1 MIRRSKLCPPPRL
14 GPSPTHTRAQTR
26 GGDGDGGWQPW
37 GRGPNAPP
45 PRRANAR
52 LPRVGQR
59 KKKVVAT
66 VCCVG
71 RGACSPNHAIPN
83 KPRPVPWGL
92 LPHPPHVAQ
101 QRMVAGPQGMGCLR
115 AVGGGWGAAGRW
127 PGQLASPES
136 ICFRLPWLW
145 FCEFLSTSHFDLSAP
160 FFFRSRQQKPHSLF
174 RELFGRGMPPATLDS
189 LWWLQA
195 NHRMSASTGS

>member
-1 MIRRSKLCPPPRL
+1 MGGGSL
-14 GPSPTHTRAQTR
+14 GGGGQTLPLRAGPTHVYREL
-26 GGDGDGGWQPW
+26 D
-37 GRGPNAPP
+37 NE
-45 PRRANAR
+45 
-52 LPRVGQR
+52 

-71 RGACSPNHAIPN
+71 RGACSPGSPNHAIPN
-83 KPRPVPWGL
+83 KPRPAPWGL
-92 LPHPPHVAQ
+92 LPHPAHVAQ

-174 RELFGRGMPPATLDS
+174 RELFGRGMPPTTLDS